1 MPHPWAGQQ
10 PRTLQIERQY
20 PGKIARTTIERLDRL
35 RAGNAVGIQPVIGL
49 EQLDLGRQRL
59 VIIDPVG
66 QPQPMAQDR
75 DLATRSARP
84 QLDVGRHV
92 HRRQAAPTGFVCTA
106 RRAQLHVERAHPARL
121 LDIGRQRRRHRRRA
135 QHFGGIGRLRFHL
148 GVEIAH
154 LHRLGRAA
162 HIGDIGGQRLRQGDI
177 DPCQRL
183 GVARGIGLL
192 DRPQQSPGII
202 VARSQPVLIGTV
214 EQRQQRLRRFG
225 ADLALVAPQRP
236 IAARAI
242 EIAQFAAGCRPD
254 FSGHAR
260 PRRGVAGGRLRSRHP
275 RHGTGDQHGE
285 DQGNRMSGGAAEM
298 PRPERKIAQPRSPER
313 GGAGGGGGGGQ
324 GGPWTG

>member
-1 MPHPWAGQQ
+1 MPHPWARQQ
-10 PRTLQIERQY
+10 PRPLQIERQY
-20 PGKIARTTIERLDRL
+20 PGIMARSTIERLDRL

-92 HRRQAAPTGFVCTA
+92 HRWQAAPA
-106 RRAQLHVERAHPARL
+106 RCISAARCAQLHVERAHPARL
-121 LDIGRQRRRHRRRA
+121 LDIGGQRRRHCRRA
-135 QHFGGIGRLRFHL
+135 QHLGRIGRLRLHL
-148 GVEIAH
+148 RVEIAH

-162 HIGDIGGQRLRQGDI
+162 DIGDIGSQRLRQGDI
-177 DPCQRL
+177 DPRQRL

-192 DRPQQSPGII
+192 DRPQQSPCII

-214 EQRQQRLRRFG
+214 EQRQQCLRRFG

-242 EIAQFAAGCRPD
+242 EIAQLAACRRPD
-254 FSGHAR
+254 FSRHAR
-260 PRRGVAGGRLRSRHP
+260 PRHRVAGRWLRSRHP
-275 RHGTGDQHGE
+275 RHGAGDQHGE